1 MSTPLID
8 LFSDTK
14 TQPGAAMRAAMA
26 AAEVGDERAGEDP
39 TVNALEARG
48 AALLGK
54 EAALYLPSGTM
65 CNEIALAVHCRPGEA
80 VLCEAGAHI
89 VGFEAGGAAALAG
102 VMLEPISGT
111 RGMFTAAQLRA
122 QLRADNLQAPLQ
134 RLVAVENTTNLGGG
148 AVWPLQDLREIAAC
162 AHDAG
167 LATHMD
173 GARLLNAVVASGVSA
188 ADFAQGFDSAWID
201 FSKGLGAPGG
211 ALLTGSK
218 AFVREA
224 RRWQLRIGGAMRQSG
239 IIAAAC
245 LYALDHNLA
254 RLAVDHARARQ
265 LAQGVA
271 RIPGLGIDVAT
282 VQTNLVYF
290 DITAPG
296 WDAAKLAAATLA
308 QGVRLCPMGAR
319 RMRAVTH
326 LDVDDAGIVRALEVI
341 AAALRGERRARCAHA
356 GGCCRHP
363 RAVGLDATLPRGLP
377 CFDIPARLAVI
388 PAQAGIQGLQQA
400 VESGEVGVPWPQTR
414 ARVAWIFCAKRVM
427 SSRLAATSTCSASI
441 SATMACWVARGGR
454 RKLERRG
461 AARRCPRRKRSAH
474 GRMKKRARS
483 RPALRTSRVV
493 AMTPQNFASYSALAK
508 PTVRPSAPTLTIAVM
523 LITLSINCT
532 PCSSQVLHKSW

>member
-1 MSTPLID
+1 MSAIRVD

-14 TQPGAAMRAAMA
+14 TRPSAAMRAVMA

-39 TVNALEARG
+39 AVNALEARG

-102 VMLEPISGT
+102 VMLEPISGA

-211 ALLTGSK
+211 ALLAGSK

-254 RLAVDHARARQ
+254 RLAADHARAQQ

-271 RIPGLGIDVAT
+271 RIPGLAIDVAT
-282 VQTNLVYF
+282 VQSNLVYF

-326 LDVDDAGIVRALEVI
+326 LDVDDAGIARALEVI
-341 AAALRGERRARCAHA
+341 AAALRG
-356 GGCCRHP
+356 
-363 RAVGLDATLPRGLP
+363 
-377 CFDIPARLAVI
+377 
-388 PAQAGIQGLQQA
+388 
-400 VESGEVGVPWPQTR
+400 
-414 ARVAWIFCAKRVM
+414 
-427 SSRLAATSTCSASI
+427 
-441 SATMACWVARGGR
+441 
-454 RKLERRG
+454 
-461 AARRCPRRKRSAH
+461 
-474 GRMKKRARS
+474 
-483 RPALRTSRVV
+483 
-493 AMTPQNFASYSALAK
+493 
-508 PTVRPSAPTLTIAVM
+508 
-523 LITLSINCT
+523 
-532 PCSSQVLHKSW
+532 

>member
-1 MSTPLID
+1 MSAIRVD

-14 TQPGAAMRAAMA
+14 TRPSAAMRAVMA

-39 TVNALEARG
+39 TVRALEERG

-54 EAALYLPSGTM
+54 DAALYLPSGTM

-148 AVWPLQDLREIAAC
+148 AVWPLQDLREVAAC

-211 ALLTGSK
+211 ALLAGSK

-254 RLAVDHARARQ
+254 HLAADHARARQ

-271 RIPGLGIDVAT
+271 RIPGLAIDVAT
-282 VQTNLVYF
+282 VQSNLVYF

-326 LDVDDAGIVRALEVI
+326 LDVDDAGIARALEVI
-341 AAALRGERRARCAHA
+341 AAALRG
-356 GGCCRHP
+356 
-363 RAVGLDATLPRGLP
+363 
-377 CFDIPARLAVI
+377 
-388 PAQAGIQGLQQA
+388 
-400 VESGEVGVPWPQTR
+400 
-414 ARVAWIFCAKRVM
+414 
-427 SSRLAATSTCSASI
+427 
-441 SATMACWVARGGR
+441 
-454 RKLERRG
+454 
-461 AARRCPRRKRSAH
+461 
-474 GRMKKRARS
+474 
-483 RPALRTSRVV
+483 
-493 AMTPQNFASYSALAK
+493 
-508 PTVRPSAPTLTIAVM
+508 
-523 LITLSINCT
+523 
-532 PCSSQVLHKSW
+532 